1 MKFNISINR
10 LCGRKVNKKL
20 NLIFKSAFLITAFI
34 FLGNFIAAQSG
45 ITDQVSKIFYWPA
58 EQGTVAGEFSV
69 RMAQTGVSLGV
80 SGGKFTINGAP
91 TFLLGVSFFDA
102 INETAGNLDS
112 DLQYLQNNHFN
123 LIRVWADW
131 SWQNNEE
138 NNNSSITNRNSTV
151 YNTNATLNNRINEL
165 KNIIE
170 KAATRGIV
178 VEVVI
183 EDTNPWF
190 YENGEDFNERL
201 TAAREI
207 TTALSSY
214 QNVLFD
220 IVNEHDHTG
229 TAFFP
234 ASHNQA
240 GLIADEI
247 RSVDS
252 DRIVTISSTGR
263 HIIDVNT

>member
-1 MKFNISINR
+1 VDLKDLKPQPAPAAEVAEVKR
-10 LCGRKVNKKL
+10 ATQGRSYATGKRKN
-20 NLIFKSAFLITAFI
+20 A
-34 FLGNFIAAQSG
+34 
-45 ITDQVSKIFYWPA
+45 
-58 EQGTVAGEFSV
+58 VARVWIKPG
-69 RMAQTGVSLGV
+69 A
-80 SGGKFTINGAP
+80 GKFTINGAP

-201 TAAREI
+201 RPEK
-207 TTALSSY
+207 
-214 QNVLFD
+214 
-220 IVNEHDHTG
+220 
-229 TAFFP
+229 
-234 ASHNQA
+234 
-240 GLIADEI
+240 
-247 RSVDS
+247 
-252 DRIVTISSTGR
+252 
-263 HIIDVNT
+263 